1 MKTNT
6 KIFVISLSWL
16 MCASLVTAQD
26 DKEKMAIKACIER
39 ETKAFFETDYKTWID
54 SWAHTPY
61 AYWSV
66 SDTTG
71 VSTYEGWKAI
81 EIGFNDYFV
90 TSKPSSAKIERKWH
104 EIRVYGQGAYAR
116 FVQYTT
122 EDRVTVVQ
130 DELRI
135 LEKQNNQWKIVLVG
149 VMQGM
154 KKNKLTPIDT
164 R

>member
-1 MKTNT
+1 MKTKL
-6 KIFVISLSWL
+6 KIFVISFWWL
-16 MCASLVTAQD
+16 MCASVVTAQD
-26 DKEKMAIKACIER
+26 DKEKNAIKAAIEK
-39 ETKAFFETDYKTWID
+39 ETKAFFETDQKSWIE
-54 SWAHTPY
+54 SWVHAPY

-90 TSKPSSAKIERKWH
+90 TSKPSSAKIDRKWH
-104 EIRVYGQGAYAR
+104 EIRVYGNGAYAR

-122 EDRVTVVQ
+122 EAGVTVAE

-135 LEKQNNQWKIVLVG
+135 LEKQNTQWKIVLVG
-149 VMQGM
+149 VMKGM
-154 KKNKLTPIDT
+154 KKANLAP
-164 R
+164 